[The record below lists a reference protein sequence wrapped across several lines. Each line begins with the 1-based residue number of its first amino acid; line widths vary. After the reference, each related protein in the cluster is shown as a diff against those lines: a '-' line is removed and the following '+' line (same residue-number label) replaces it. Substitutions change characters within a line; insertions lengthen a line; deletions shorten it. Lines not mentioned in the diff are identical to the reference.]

1 MKSMMNGECDFKQK
15 KKVGGGASDLKV
27 AFVMQLDFYRS
38 WN

>member
-15 KKVGGGASDLKV
+15 KIGGGASDLKV
-27 AFVMQLDFYRS
+27 AFNMQLGFYRS